1 MRNTAIFVKEL
12 KKSFKDKEVLK
23 GVNVE
28 VQRGEIFALL
38 GSNGAGKTTTVN
50 ILSTLMKADSG
61 ASRYFSR
68 RTDDRT

>member
-23 GVNVE
+23 GVNIE

-38 GSNGAGKTTTVN
+38 GSNGAG
-50 ILSTLMKADSG
+50 
-61 ASRYFSR
+61 R
-68 RTDDRT
+68 RRQLTFFQH